1 MAIIKALIKTTVL
14 SMTHTPS
21 KLSTS
26 TLIILETSSKESRL
40 SPRLKEPKKDKRICH
55 LLPVSL
61 ITPSQ
66 MGILVITLASSVVP
80 SVSLVLYQTSSAKSE
95 HQML

>member
-61 ITPSQ
+61 ITPS